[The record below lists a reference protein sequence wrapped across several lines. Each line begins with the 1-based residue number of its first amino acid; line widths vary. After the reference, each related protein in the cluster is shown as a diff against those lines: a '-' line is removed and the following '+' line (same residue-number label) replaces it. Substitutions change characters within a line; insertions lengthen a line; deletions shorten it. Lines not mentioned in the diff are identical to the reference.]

1 MDSITIVVPTYGKKI
16 ENNNTLPD
24 LLVSLKRLKDK
35 NFRVIVLND
44 TVDPVYHKK
53 IKTKINEII
62 EPYNEYFKITQI
74 SYKDLR
80 KLHRYFNFNGFK
92 LLAEEINFK
101 NYSGFR
107 NLGLIISH
115 LIKSDIVVF
124 LDDDEVVE
132 DKLFLK
138 KAQEFVGKKYNGKL
152 IGGITGY
159 YINRDGAYTYPTK
172 KFGDSWWDF
181 FWRKDKYMNDSFKI
195 IGNKKRLNETN
206 FALGGNMVLHRK
218 MFEVVP
224 FDTFIER
231 GEDIDLLINAKF
243 LGYEFLLDNKLGVR
257 HYPTI
262 NTHAEHWAELR
273 KDSYRFLYQRR
284 KLSELIKD
292 GKFDEGILDFLCP
305 YPGHFLKDR
314 IYLKLILTDIL
325 LYFDAIIRLRFKD
338 SFQHLK
344 NIKITLVDV
353 NKYANENARS
363 YYGLQKVWVKMMS
376 KIKKDRE
383 LVKYFNDKFNE

>member
-1 MDSITIVVPTYGKKI
+1 M
-16 ENNNTLPD
+16 
-24 LLVSLKRLKDK
+24 
-35 NFRVIVLND
+35 
-44 TVDPVYHKK
+44 
-53 IKTKINEII
+53 
-62 EPYNEYFKITQI
+62 
-74 SYKDLR
+74 
-80 KLHRYFNFNGFK
+80 
-92 LLAEEINFK
+92 
-101 NYSGFR
+101 
-107 NLGLIISH
+107 
-115 LIKSDIVVF
+115 
-124 LDDDEVVE
+124 
-132 DKLFLK
+132 
-138 KAQEFVGKKYNGKL
+138 
-152 IGGITGY
+152 
-159 YINRDGAYTYPTK
+159 
-172 KFGDSWWDF
+172 
-181 FWRKDKYMNDSFKI
+181 
-195 IGNKKRLNETN
+195 
-206 FALGGNMVLHRK
+206 
-218 MFEVVP
+218 
-224 FDTFIER
+224 
-231 GEDIDLLINAKF
+231 INAKF

-262 NTHAEHWAELR
+262 NTHAEHLAELR